1 MTLNLFSSSLCRWHN
16 QLFQLFLLWKYGPL
30 LKRSLYIPYFIH
42 SSPNI
47 FPVATL
53 LHVLGYLCVKIPDY
67 WLQYSCVVV
76 LKENVQLTG
85 CLEIASFLQ
94 TLLTCWKNQHTISV
108 CLRWQFGWFAFFSV
122 KWFVPGN
129 FISTLKLHFFR
140 FLFCE
145 QNCCLFWMLMHKIRR
160 YKVLTFRISYV
171 IKMPPECFIQTFK

>member
-76 LKENVQLTG
+76 LKENVQLKYMVFRD
-85 CLEIASFLQ
+85 SK
-94 TLLTCWKNQHTISV
+94 LLTD
-108 CLRWQFGWFAFFSV
+108 FANMFEKSAYNFSMFEMAICMICFFFSKV
-122 KWFVPGN
+122 ICARKLYFY
-129 FISTLKLHFFR
+129 LKIA
-140 FLFCE
+140 LF
-145 QNCCLFWMLMHKIRR
+145 
-160 YKVLTFRISYV
+160 
-171 IKMPPECFIQTFK
+171 

>member
-1 MTLNLFSSSLCRWHN
+1 MTLNLFSFSLCRWHI

-30 LKRSLYIPYFIH
+30 LKRSLYIPYFIVPPTF
-42 SSPNI
+42 SLG
-47 FPVATL
+47 PVATL

-94 TLLTCWKNQHTISV
+94 TLLTYLKNLHTIPV
-108 CLRWQFGWFAFFSV
+108 CLRLQFVWVSPFSV

-129 FISTLKLHFFR
+129 FIFT
-140 FLFCE
+140 FC
-145 QNCCLFWMLMHKIRR
+145 
-160 YKVLTFRISYV
+160 TF
-171 IKMPPECFIQTFK
+171 